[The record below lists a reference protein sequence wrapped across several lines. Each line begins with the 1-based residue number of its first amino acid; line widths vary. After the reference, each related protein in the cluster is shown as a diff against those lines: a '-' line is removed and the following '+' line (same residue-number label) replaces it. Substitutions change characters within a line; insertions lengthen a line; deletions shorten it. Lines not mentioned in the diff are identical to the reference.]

1 MAAFTKDAIKKS
13 FLKLLNEKQLNKITV
28 KDIVEDCGI
37 NRNSF
42 YYHFDDIPSLLEET
56 LNEAAD
62 MLVSLNEPTSI
73 YDCILSAVDFALIN
87 KKAMLHIF
95 NSPNRDMVYTYVN
108 RVSQRAVT
116 EYVDKFAVGY
126 DICDDDKQA
135 IIMYYKCLLIGFLID
150 WLSSGMK
157 YELND
162 EIERICKLFEGS
174 TETAF
179 FRSTQSNSEKA
190 DSDND

>member
-28 KDIVEDCGI
+28 KDIVEDCSI

-62 MLVSLNEPTSI
+62 MLVGLSEPATI
-73 YDCILSAVDFALIN
+73 YDCILSAVDFALSN
-87 KKAMLHIF
+87 KKAMLHIY

-116 EYVDKFAVGY
+116 EYVDKFAAGY
-126 DICDDDKQA
+126 DLCDADKQA
-135 IIMYYKCLLIGFLID
+135 IIMYYKCLLIGFLVD
-150 WLSSGMK
+150 WLSGGMK
-157 YELND
+157 YELSE
-162 EIERICKLFEGS
+162 EIERICKLFEG
-174 TETAF
+174 TADAAF
-179 FRSTQSNSEKA
+179 AKSSQNSSNDGK
-190 DSDND
+190 D